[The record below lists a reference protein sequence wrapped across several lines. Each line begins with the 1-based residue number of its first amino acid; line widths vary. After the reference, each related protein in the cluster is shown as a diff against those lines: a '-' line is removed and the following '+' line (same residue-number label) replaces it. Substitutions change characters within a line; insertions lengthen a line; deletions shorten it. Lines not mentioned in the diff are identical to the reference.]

1 MTAEHR
7 DIQNRI
13 SVNYD
18 KMSKGHKRIADFILR
33 EFDRVPFMTASSIS
47 KMVGISESTVVRF
60 ANALGYTGYPG
71 MQHAF
76 QESIKNRLTTTQR
89 FELSK
94 DLTSEDNI
102 IRKVLQSDIDNI
114 SKTAETID
122 ADVLKKVVQEI
133 RRARKVYILGKRSSK
148 VLAEY
153 FAFYLNFIVEDIHLL
168 SSGASDLFDELINI
182 DARDLLIV
190 FSFPRYAN
198 RTFEVVQFAKRQQAT
213 IVGITDSVNSPLVEY
228 AKYALT
234 AKHDMSTFIDSF
246 VAPMSLVNAL
256 IIALTVGQR
265 EELKRKFDILE
276 ETWDLYDVYR

>member
-1 MTAEHR
+1 MTAEYR

-102 IRKVLQSDIDNI
+102 IRKVLKSDIDNI
-114 SKTAETID
+114 SKTAVTID
-122 ADVLKKVVQEI
+122 AEVLKKVVHEI
-133 RRARKVYILGKRSSK
+133 RSARKVYILGKRSSK

-213 IVGITDSVNSPLVEY
+213 IVGITDSVDSPLVEY
-228 AKYALT
+228 AKYTLT
-234 AKHDMSTFIDSF
+234 AKHDMSTFIDSL

-265 EELKRKFDILE
+265 KELKRKFDILE